1 MSAMMGTLPQSG
13 TAPANMTGGNASILA
28 LATAGLSSNKYVLG
42 IMILLINLGARYIG
56 NELNEFSHKVLNHKF
71 ARRFLIFLVIWM
83 GSRDIIV
90 SLVITTCFILLSNTL
105 LNEQSDYCILPIEA
119 PSMVSKEEYEIA
131 KKMVSNYEASHPA
144 MPPAP
149 GFPGGSSGSINSSSS
164 SSGSSMAAHQ
174 KTQHNLVAA
183 NMPVGDNK
191 VSS

>member
-1 MSAMMGTLPQSG
+1 MSAIMGGMTNASNLS
-13 TAPANMTGGNASILA
+13 ANATFAGGNASILA
-28 LATAGLSSNKYVLG
+28 LATAGLGSNKYVLG

-83 GSRDIIV
+83 GSRDIVV

-105 LNEQSDYCILPIEA
+105 LNEHSNYCILPIE
-119 PSMVSKEEYEIA
+119 SSTLISKEEYEIA
-131 KKMVSNYEASHPA
+131 KKMVFNYEATHPA

-149 GFPGGSSGSINSSSS
+149 GYPSGGS
-164 SSGSSMAAHQ
+164 AALSANGTAIS
-174 KTQHNLVAA
+174 KPNMVMAA

>member
-1 MSAMMGTLPQSG
+1 MSATIIGT
-13 TAPANMTGGNASILA
+13 PAITSAATSAAGNASILA

-105 LNEQSDYCILPIEA
+105 LNEQSNYCILPIES
-119 PSMVSKEEYEIA
+119 PSQITKEEYDIA
-131 KKMVSNYEASHPA
+131 KKMVANYEATHPA

-149 GFPGGSSGSINSSSS
+149 GFPGGSSSPSVVNKVPVANSI
-164 SSGSSMAAHQ
+164 
-174 KTQHNLVAA
+174 
-183 NMPVGDNK
+183 PVGDNK
-191 VSS
+191 VFS

>member
-1 MSAMMGTLPQSG
+1 MSAMMGTLPTTS
-13 TAPANMTGGNASILA
+13 TVATNIAGGNASILA

-90 SLVITTCFILLSNTL
+90 SLVITICFILLSNTL
-105 LNEQSDYCILPIEA
+105 LNENSDYCILPIDN
-119 PSMVSKEEYEIA
+119 PSPVSKEEYEIA
-131 KKMVSNYEASHPA
+131 KQMVQKYESSHST

-149 GFPGGSSGSINSSSS
+149 GFPS
-164 SSGSSMAAHQ
+164 SSGSSASASAGASSSNSITHTES
-174 KTQHNLVAA
+174 KTNIVASI
-183 NMPVGDNK
+183 PVGDNK

>member
-1 MSAMMGTLPQSG
+1 MMGSLI
-13 TAPANMTGGNASILA
+13 PASTVSANIVGGNASILA

-105 LNEQSDYCILPIEA
+105 LNEQSNYCILPIDD
-119 PSMVSKEEYEIA
+119 PSPISKEEYEIA
-131 KKMVSNYEASHPA
+131 KQMVQKYETNHTA

-149 GFPGGSSGSINSSSS
+149 GFPGGSNTQSTIPIGSNKLNVVISS
-164 SSGSSMAAHQ
+164 
-174 KTQHNLVAA
+174 
-183 NMPVGDNK
+183 PVGDNK
-191 VSS
+191 VAS

>member
-1 MSAMMGTLPQSG
+1 MMGTLPTTS
-13 TAPANMTGGNASILA
+13 TVATNIAGGNASILA

-105 LNEQSDYCILPIEA
+105 LNEQSNYCILPIDN
-119 PSMVSKEEYEIA
+119 PSPVSKEEYEIA
-131 KKMVSNYEASHPA
+131 KQMVHKYEASHPA

-149 GFPGGSSGSINSSSS
+149 GFPGGAPAPAPSAVPKSNVVVSVG
-164 SSGSSMAAHQ
+164 
-174 KTQHNLVAA
+174 
-183 NMPVGDNK
+183 MPVGDNK

>member
-1 MSAMMGTLPQSG
+1 MSTMMGPLPQHNTS
-13 TAPANMTGGNASILA
+13 PANMIGGNASILA
-28 LATAGLSSNKYVLG
+28 LATAGLSANKYVLG

-105 LNEQSDYCILPIEA
+105 LNEQSDYCILPID
-119 PSMVSKEEYEIA
+119 SSSSISKEEYEIA
-131 KKMVSNYEASHPA
+131 KKMVTSYETTHHT

-149 GFPGGSSGSINSSSS
+149 GFPSGISSGTPITTKPIVGVSVSI
-164 SSGSSMAAHQ
+164 
-174 KTQHNLVAA
+174 
-183 NMPVGDNK
+183 PVGDNK
-191 VSS
+191 VYS

>member
-1 MSAMMGTLPQSG
+1 MSATIIGTSPPT
-13 TAPANMTGGNASILA
+13 TAPIGMTGGNASILA

-105 LNEQSDYCILPIEA
+105 LNEQSEYCILPIEN
-119 PSMVSKEEYEIA
+119 PSHITKEEYEIA
-131 KKMVSNYEASHPA
+131 KKMVSSYESSHPA

-149 GFPGGSSGSINSSSS
+149 GFPGGSPSGGSSSS
-164 SSGSSMAAHQ
+164 SNIA
-174 KTQHNLVAA
+174 KNNVVVAA
-183 NMPVGDNK
+183 SMPVGNNK
-191 VSS
+191 VASS

>member
-1 MSAMMGTLPQSG
+1 MNGMPPASS
-13 TAPANMTGGNASILA
+13 TAPANMSGGNASILA

-105 LNEQSDYCILPIEA
+105 LNEQSSYCILPIES
-119 PSMVSKEEYEIA
+119 PISISKEEYEIA
-131 KKMVSNYEASHPA
+131 KKMVSIYEATHSA

-149 GFPGGSSGSINSSSS
+149 GFPGGGSAPSANATTKPN
-164 SSGSSMAAHQ
+164 MM
-174 KTQHNLVAA
+174 VAA
-183 NMPVGDNK
+183 NMPNK

>member
-1 MSAMMGTLPQSG
+1 MSAMIGGISSATTVPTSI
-13 TAPANMTGGNASILA
+13 AGGNASILA

-105 LNEQSDYCILPIEA
+105 LNEQSNYCILPIDS
-119 PSMVSKEEYEIA
+119 PSPVSKEEYEIA
-131 KKMVSNYEASHPA
+131 KQMVQKYESNHPT

-149 GFPGGSSGSINSSSS
+149 GFPSSGNGSSGTPKPNMPVNMPVN
-164 SSGSSMAAHQ
+164 MA
-174 KTQHNLVAA
+174 V